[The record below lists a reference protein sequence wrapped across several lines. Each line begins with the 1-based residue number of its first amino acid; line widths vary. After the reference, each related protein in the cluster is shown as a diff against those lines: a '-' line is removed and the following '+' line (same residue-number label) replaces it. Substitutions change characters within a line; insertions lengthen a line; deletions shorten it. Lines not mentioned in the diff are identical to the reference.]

1 MDKPKVLVFAGPNGS
16 GKSSITESYDI
27 EGLYINADDI
37 KKKRQCSDIEAA
49 TEAER
54 LHEDCLQRK
63 ISFTFE
69 TVLSTRRNIELLIR
83 AKQLG
88 FHISSIFVMTA
99 DPEINVFR
107 VKSRVYAGGHDVPED
122 KIRSRYYKSLE
133 NIRELA
139 ALSDECRIY
148 DNTKIPQIVYFKSD
162 QGQAIFEN
170 RYWSQSDIEHF
181 FEE

>member
-37 KKKRQCSDIEAA
+37 KKKRQCTDIEAA
-49 TEAER
+49 TEAEHLR
-54 LHEDCLQRK
+54 EDCLQRK
-63 ISFTFE
+63 VSFTFE
-69 TVLSTRRNIELLIR
+69 TVLSTRRNLELLIR

-88 FHISSIFVMTA
+88 YHISSVFVITA

-107 VKSRVYAGGHDVPED
+107 VKSRVYAGGHDVPEE
-122 KIRSRYYKSLE
+122 KIRSRYHKSLK

-139 ALSDECRIY
+139 ALSDECRIF
-148 DNTKIPQIVYFKSD
+148 DNTKIPQIVYIKSD
-162 QGQAIFEN
+162 QEQAIFGN
-170 RYWSQSDIEHF
+170 QYWSQRDIEHLL
-181 FEE
+181 EE